1 MSRRTVL
8 SLKAI
13 FESLM
18 RPLWNYYKLMKKEE
32 EIIRLFKRYLAN
44 ECSEEE
50 TKSFLE
56 LFHSKEHESFFKE
69 LIDAELSK
77 NADAEFKNMPNIKA
91 ELSQVREKVIQETTP
106 SFHREPIQ
114 LKLWSRRIAVAAML
128 ILCSSAGLYFYLGN
142 QTSNNGQLVGDI
154 GPGSNKALLTLADGS
169 QIVLDEALKGNLTN
183 QNGVRITKADDG
195 QLVYTINET
204 AQAQNLNDGSGKM
217 LTNTISTPRGGQYQ
231 VNLPDGTRVWLN
243 AESVIKFPIS
253 FVDLKERRVEL
264 QGEAYFEV
272 EKDAAKPFFVSTDKQ
287 EVRVLGTHFNISS
300 YKNELDTKTTLLEG
314 SVKVRLLN
322 TKRVSQKVLKPGDQS
337 QIRATSAQINVVTV
351 DPQSEI
357 AWKNGRFFFENEPIE
372 DIMKQIKRWY
382 DVDVEYED
390 NMAGKTIWGSV
401 TRYGNVSKVLS
412 VLESTGGVHFKIE
425 GRRIIVR
432 K

>member
-1 MSRRTVL
+1 
-8 SLKAI
+8 
-13 FESLM
+13 
-18 RPLWNYYKLMKKEE
+18 MKKEE

-56 LFHSKEHESFFKE
+56 LFHSTEHESFFKE

-77 NADAEFKNMPNIKA
+77 KADAEFRNMPNIKA

-106 SFHREPIQ
+106 SFHSEPIQ

-128 ILCSSAGLYFYLGN
+128 ILCSSAGLYFYLRN
-142 QTSNNGQLVGDI
+142 QTANNSQLVGDI
-154 GPGSNKALLTLADGS
+154 GPGSNKALLTLVDGS

-272 EKDAAKPFFVSTDKQ
+272 EKDATKPFFVSTDKQ

-300 YKNELDTKTTLLEG
+300 YKDELDTKTTLLEG

-337 QIRATSAQINVVTV
+337 QIRATSVQINVVTV

-357 AWKNGRFFFENEPIE
+357 AWKNGHFFFENEPIE
-372 DIMKQIKRWY
+372 DIMKQVKRWY
-382 DVDVEYED
+382 DIDVEYED

>member
-1 MSRRTVL
+1 
-8 SLKAI
+8 
-13 FESLM
+13 
-18 RPLWNYYKLMKKEE
+18 MKKQE
-32 EIIRLFKRYLAN
+32 EIKRLFKRYLAN

-50 TKSFLE
+50 EQSFLE
-56 LFHSKEHESFFKE
+56 LFHSNEYESFFKE
-69 LIDAELSK
+69 LIDAELS
-77 NADAEFKNMPNIKA
+77 DEVDPEFKNIPGIKA
-91 ELSQVREKVIQETTP
+91 GLSQVREKVIEETAP
-106 SFHREPIQ
+106 SSFHKEPTQ
-114 LKLWSRRIAVAAML
+114 LKLWSKRIAVAAML
-128 ILCSSAGLYFYLGN
+128 VLCTSGGLYFYLGN
-142 QTSNNGQLVGDI
+142 QKLNNKQLAGDI
-154 GPGSNKALLTLADGS
+154 APGSNKALLTLADGS
-169 QIVLDEALKGNLTN
+169 KIVLDEALKGNLTS

-195 QLVYTINET
+195 QLVYTINED
-204 AQAQNLNDGSGKM
+204 AQSRKINNEAGET

-243 AESVIKFPIS
+243 AASLIKFPVS
-253 FVDLKERRVEL
+253 FSNLKQRKVEL

-272 EKDAAKPFFVSTDKQ
+272 EKDATKPFLVITDQQ
-287 EVRVLGTHFNISS
+287 EVQVLGTHFNISS
-300 YKNELDTKTTLLEG
+300 YKDELDTKTTLLEG

>member
-1 MSRRTVL
+1 
-8 SLKAI
+8 
-13 FESLM
+13 M

-32 EIIRLFKRYLAN
+32 EIIRLFRRYLAN

-56 LFHSKEHESFFKE
+56 LFHSKEDESFFKE

-77 NADAEFKNMPNIKA
+77 KADAEFKNMPNIKA

-114 LKLWSRRIAVAAML
+114 LKLWSRRIVVAAML
-128 ILCSSAGLYFYLGN
+128 ILCTSAGLYFYVGN
-142 QTSNNGQLVGDI
+142 QKLNNNQLAGDI
-154 GPGSNKALLTLADGS
+154 APGSNKALLTLADGS
-169 QIVLDEALKGNLTN
+169 KIVLDEALKGNLTS
-183 QNGVRITKADDG
+183 QNGVRIIKADDG
-195 QLVYTINET
+195 QLVYTINEN
-204 AQAQNLNDGSGKM
+204 AQSQKLNNVAGKI

-243 AESVIKFPIS
+243 AASLIKFPVS
-253 FVDLKERRVEL
+253 FFNLKERRVEL

-272 EKDAAKPFFVSTDKQ
+272 EKDATKPFLVITDRQ
-287 EVRVLGTHFNISS
+287 EVQVLGTHFNISS
-300 YKNELDTKTTLLEG
+300 YKDELDTKTTLLEG

>member
-1 MSRRTVL
+1 
-8 SLKAI
+8 
-13 FESLM
+13 
-18 RPLWNYYKLMKKEE
+18 MKKEE

-77 NADAEFKNMPNIKA
+77 KADAEFKNMPNIKA

-114 LKLWSRRIAVAAML
+114 LKLWSRRIVVAAML
-128 ILCSSAGLYFYLGN
+128 ILCSSAGLYFYLRN

-272 EKDAAKPFFVSTDKQ
+272 EKDATKPFFVSTDKQ

>member
-1 MSRRTVL
+1 
-8 SLKAI
+8 
-13 FESLM
+13 M

-77 NADAEFKNMPNIKA
+77 KADAEFKNMPNIKA

-114 LKLWSRRIAVAAML
+114 LKLWSRRIVVAAML
-128 ILCSSAGLYFYLGN
+128 ILCSSAGLYFYLRN

-272 EKDAAKPFFVSTDKQ
+272 EKDATKPFFVSTDKQ

>member
-1 MSRRTVL
+1 
-8 SLKAI
+8 
-13 FESLM
+13 
-18 RPLWNYYKLMKKEE
+18 MKKEE
-32 EIIRLFKRYLAN
+32 EIIRLFRRYLAN

-56 LFHSKEHESFFKE
+56 LFHSKEDESFFKE

-77 NADAEFKNMPNIKA
+77 KADAEFKNMPNIKA

-114 LKLWSRRIAVAAML
+114 LKLWSRRIVVAAML
-128 ILCSSAGLYFYLGN
+128 ILCTSAGLYFYVGN
-142 QTSNNGQLVGDI
+142 QKLNNNQLAGDI
-154 GPGSNKALLTLADGS
+154 APGSNKALLTLADGS
-169 QIVLDEALKGNLTN
+169 KIVLDEALKGNLTS
-183 QNGVRITKADDG
+183 QNGVRIIKADDG
-195 QLVYTINET
+195 QLVYTINEN
-204 AQAQNLNDGSGKM
+204 AQSQKLNNVAGKI

-243 AESVIKFPIS
+243 AASLIKFPVS
-253 FVDLKERRVEL
+253 FFNLKERRVEL

-272 EKDAAKPFFVSTDKQ
+272 EKDATKPFLVITDRQ
-287 EVRVLGTHFNISS
+287 EVQVLGTHFNISS
-300 YKNELDTKTTLLEG
+300 YKDELDTKTTLLEG

>member
-1 MSRRTVL
+1 
-8 SLKAI
+8 
-13 FESLM
+13 
-18 RPLWNYYKLMKKEE
+18 MKKEE